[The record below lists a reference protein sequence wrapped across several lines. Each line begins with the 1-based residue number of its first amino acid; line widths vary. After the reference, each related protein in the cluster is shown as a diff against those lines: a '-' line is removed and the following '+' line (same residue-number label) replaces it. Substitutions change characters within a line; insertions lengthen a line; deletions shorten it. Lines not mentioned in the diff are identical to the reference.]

1 MRLFW
6 ELGKLSFQR
15 QLSYRAANLAGLATN
30 IFFGLLRASVMIAL
44 FGARQQVEG
53 MTIGDAITY
62 TGLTQAVIAY
72 LSIFGWNDL
81 MNSIYSGEVGSDLLK
96 PMGYFRYWLARDL
109 GRAAASLL
117 LRGVTIM
124 VIYALFYRITI
135 PQGALQWLALLT
147 SIVLGLLVSFGW
159 RFIVNLSAFWTPD
172 ARGVGRFAFGIAWV
186 LSGFFMPLRFYPDW
200 FIRFC
205 QLTPFPAMVNTTVE
219 VYLGLLSGTDLLLA
233 LAVQVGWVLLL
244 ALIAQLVLKMGMRH
258 LVIQGG

>member
-6 ELGKLSFQR
+6 ELCKLSFQR

-44 FGARQQVEG
+44 FGAREQVEG
-53 MTIGDAITY
+53 LTIRDAITY

-72 LSIFGWNDL
+72 LSIFGWTDL

-124 VIYALFYRITI
+124 VIYALFYRITV
-135 PQGALQWLALLT
+135 PQGGLQWLALLT
-147 SIVLGLLVSFGW
+147 SIVLGLLVSFCW

-172 ARGVGRFAFGIAWV
+172 ARGVGRFAFGMAWV

-205 QLTPFPAMVNTTVE
+205 KLTPFPAMVNTTVE
-219 VYLGLLSGTDLLLA
+219 VYLGLLSGMDLLAA
-233 LAVQVGWVLLL
+233 LAIQMAWVLVL
-244 ALIAQLVLKMGMRH
+244 ALIAQCILKVGMRH